1 MQGLLGRCGGVGV
14 RSDAS
19 QRKMSEG
26 CAPILHW
33 TYIKVRR
40 HVRRAAHPA
49 EDQIQLINVM
59 AIRPVQSIIYMRFL

>member
-49 EDQIQLINVM
+49 EDQKF
-59 AIRPVQSIIYMRFL
+59 S